1 VVTLNKNYY
10 FTKRDEYELINSV
23 VKKEIERIWGNEL
36 SSSNATLDN
45 DQVYKDYFERYQHL
59 IDVDILK
66 LQLSEVSIELAVNQ
80 DKIAAFIHRS
90 RNGEFPFSIRKT
102 ESKFW
107 LQCFSSDV
115 NKSESLVWLD
125 AASIE
130 SFGVYKSDLNRFMVK
145 ASTIT
150 GKEYRASIYSIPEM
164 LIEDALHDLIS
175 QCSDL

>member
-1 VVTLNKNYY
+1 MTLNKNYY

-66 LQLSEVSIELAVNQ
+66 LQLSEASIELAVNQ

-102 ESKFW
+102 E
-107 LQCFSSDV
+107 SDV